1 MTMTTQTPRPSRAG
15 KRQIGGYFDPAVQR
29 ELKMIAAGEDT
40 NVQALLDEALT
51 LLFKQRGRELPQG
64 D

>member
-1 MTMTTQTPRPSRAG
+1 MTTQTPRPSRDG
-15 KRQIGGYFDPAVQR
+15 KRQIAGWFDQAVQR
-29 ELKMIAAGEDT
+29 ELKMIAAREDT